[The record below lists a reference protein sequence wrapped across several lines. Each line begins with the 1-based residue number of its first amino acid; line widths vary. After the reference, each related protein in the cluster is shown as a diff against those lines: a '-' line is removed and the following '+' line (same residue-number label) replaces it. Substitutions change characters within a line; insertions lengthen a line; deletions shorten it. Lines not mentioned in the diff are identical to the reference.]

1 MGKILKLGVTLAIF
15 CVVSAGLLAYV
26 FLLTTPL
33 IEANAK
39 AAFEGSLREVLPG
52 ANVFKNVSPPEARN
66 QMYEGYAG
74 EKAVGLAVKA
84 APRGYAG
91 EIEMLV
97 GIDPELRIKG
107 MKILNQRDDA
117 GSWDQYAEAE
127 VYCPVH
133 WQGDKGPLR
142 TQKGYRRHHRSD
154 DLHPRRL
161 RRREDRSSGIGEVQK
176 GEAMN
181 LWKDFNQGIVK
192 ENPVLRLM
200 IGLCPVLAVSNNAI
214 NALGMS
220 IAVAFVLIGSNLVVA
235 LIRKATPDE
244 IRIPIFIIIISTFVT
259 ICDYVMQAYTPELY
273 QALGVFVP
281 LIVVNCII
289 LGRAEAFAYK
299 NPVLNSVLDGAGM
312 SLGFL
317 LALVSIGVIR
327 EVLGAGSVFGI
338 TLFDER
344 IAATI
349 MILPPGAF
357 ITIGCIMAF
366 LNKMEKKIL

>member
-1 MGKILKLGVTLAIF
+1 
-15 CVVSAGLLAYV
+15 
-26 FLLTTPL
+26 
-33 IEANAK
+33 
-39 AAFEGSLREVLPG
+39 
-52 ANVFKNVSPPEARN
+52 
-66 QMYEGYAG
+66 
-74 EKAVGLAVKA
+74 
-84 APRGYAG
+84 
-91 EIEMLV
+91 
-97 GIDPELRIKG
+97 
-107 MKILNQRDDA
+107 
-117 GSWDQYAEAE
+117 
-127 VYCPVH
+127 
-133 WQGDKGPLR
+133 
-142 TQKGYRRHHRSD
+142 
-154 DLHPRRL
+154 
-161 RRREDRSSGIGEVQK
+161 
-176 GEAMN
+176 MN
-181 LWKDFNQGIVK
+181 LWKDFNQGIVR

-235 LIRKATPDE
+235 LIRKVTPDE

-259 ICDYVMQAYTPELY
+259 ICDYVMQAYTPALY

-312 SLGFL
+312 SLGFT

-327 EVLGAGSVFGI
+327 EVLGAGSLFGFP
-338 TLFDER
+338 LFDER

-366 LNKMEKKIL
+366 LNKMENKVL

>member
-1 MGKILKLGVTLAIF
+1 
-15 CVVSAGLLAYV
+15 
-26 FLLTTPL
+26 
-33 IEANAK
+33 
-39 AAFEGSLREVLPG
+39 
-52 ANVFKNVSPPEARN
+52 
-66 QMYEGYAG
+66 
-74 EKAVGLAVKA
+74 
-84 APRGYAG
+84 
-91 EIEMLV
+91 
-97 GIDPELRIKG
+97 
-107 MKILNQRDDA
+107 
-117 GSWDQYAEAE
+117 
-127 VYCPVH
+127 
-133 WQGDKGPLR
+133 
-142 TQKGYRRHHRSD
+142 
-154 DLHPRRL
+154 
-161 RRREDRSSGIGEVQK
+161 
-176 GEAMN
+176 MN
-181 LWKDFNQGIVK
+181 LWKDFNQGIVR

-220 IAVAFVLIGSNLVVA
+220 VAVAFVLIGSNLVVA

-244 IRIPIFIIIISTFVT
+244 IRIPIFLIIISTFVT
-259 ICDYVMQAYTPELY
+259 ICDYVMQAYTPALY

-299 NPVLNSVLDGAGM
+299 NPVLNSVLDGVGM
-312 SLGFL
+312 SLGFT
-317 LALVSIGVIR
+317 LALVTIGVIR

-366 LNKMEKKIL
+366 LNKMENKVL

>member
-1 MGKILKLGVTLAIF
+1 
-15 CVVSAGLLAYV
+15 
-26 FLLTTPL
+26 
-33 IEANAK
+33 
-39 AAFEGSLREVLPG
+39 
-52 ANVFKNVSPPEARN
+52 
-66 QMYEGYAG
+66 
-74 EKAVGLAVKA
+74 
-84 APRGYAG
+84 
-91 EIEMLV
+91 
-97 GIDPELRIKG
+97 
-107 MKILNQRDDA
+107 
-117 GSWDQYAEAE
+117 
-127 VYCPVH
+127 
-133 WQGDKGPLR
+133 
-142 TQKGYRRHHRSD
+142 
-154 DLHPRRL
+154 
-161 RRREDRSSGIGEVQK
+161 
-176 GEAMN
+176 MN
-181 LWKDFNQGIVK
+181 LWKDFNQGIVR

-235 LIRKATPDE
+235 LIRKVTPDD

-259 ICDYVMQAYTPELY
+259 ICDYVMQAYTPALY

-312 SLGFL
+312 SLGFT

-327 EVLGAGSVFGI
+327 EVLGAGSLFGFP
-338 TLFDER
+338 LFDER

-366 LNKMEKKIL
+366 LNKMENKVL